1 MATPEPKIERLART
15 IVADFFLYNQDKI
28 DKGLLNDDFFERLE
42 GEIEDSVS
50 FFREHAGG
58 KMEIFWD
65 TLFNRLM
72 QREAKLLEM
81 KES

>member
-1 MATPEPKIERLART
+1 MVEKRDKKERLART

-28 DKGLLNDDFFERLE
+28 DKGLQNDNFFELLK
-42 GEIEDSVS
+42 GEIEDSEN
-50 FFREHAGG
+50 FFRENAGSDLTV
-58 KMEIFWD
+58 FWD

-81 KES
+81 SK

>member
-1 MATPEPKIERLART
+1 MATDSKVERLART

-28 DKGLLNDDFFERLE
+28 DKGLLNDDLFERLE
-42 GEIEDSVS
+42 GEIEDSVA
-50 FFREHAGG
+50 FFREHSGG
-58 KMEIFWD
+58 RMEVFWD

>member
-1 MATPEPKIERLART
+1 MATPESKVERLART

-42 GEIEDSVS
+42 GELGDSIA

-58 KMEIFWD
+58 NLDIFWD

-72 QREAKLLEM
+72 QREAKLLEL